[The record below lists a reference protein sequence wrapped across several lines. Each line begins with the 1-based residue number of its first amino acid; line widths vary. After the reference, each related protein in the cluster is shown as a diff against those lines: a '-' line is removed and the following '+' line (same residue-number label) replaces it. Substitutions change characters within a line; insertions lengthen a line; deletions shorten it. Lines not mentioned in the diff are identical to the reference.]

1 MYRLFLFCCFWSA
14 LCAPASAQVE
24 LQSHP
29 VSNLRLRW
37 ISTRADSV
45 RLDSL
50 SIVPGSC
57 TINGVSDSQF
67 RVEPSSAFLYWLQRP
82 TADSVLIQYRIFPFR
97 IDQLVQRNRY
107 DSIKNRFYVAPFTG
121 NPSGLGNDNGIGFS
135 FGNIRADGSIG
146 RQIGFGNAQD
156 AVVNSSL
163 NLQLSGMLGDSIQ
176 LEAAIT
182 DNNLPIQ
189 PDGSTQQLN
198 EFDQVYIRF
207 RKENWNLQ
215 LGDIDI
221 REDRSHYLRFYKRM
235 QGMSYQSR
243 YQVAERER
251 GTTLVSASIAKGKF
265 TRQQIDP
272 LEGNQGP
279 YRLRGPNGEFFFVV
293 LANTERVYSDGILL
307 QRGEDQDYVINY
319 NTAEISFTPK
329 RMVTK
334 DSRIQVEFEYAERNY
349 LNSNLFLRQDLEF
362 GHKWK
367 FFLGAFNNADSR
379 NSPINQTL
387 DRQQQ
392 QFLSSIGDSVQNA
405 FYSTA
410 QLDTFAAEKIL
421 YEKIY
426 IGLDSIYQY
435 STNPAVARWR
445 LAFTDLGQGRGNYIP
460 DFNGANGKVYKYV
473 SPIAGV
479 QQGRFEPIQLL
490 VAPRRQQ
497 VMNAGASYQW
507 NEHTL
512 IQAEVASSN
521 NDVNTFSSKEGGD
534 DRGWA
539 GRFRIT
545 DNRDIQL
552 PKRYRSETQLEAE
565 WVDQRFRPLERLRS
579 IEFTRDWGLDAL
591 SFGQF
596 IQERLLQGAWS
607 IADAQQQE
615 IRLRIVQYKRGRD
628 YQGLQTSLGHR
639 HQWRGWRFDDQ
650 FVRTTFKNSDL
661 KGDFFRPRLDL
672 SKTLTNFKNTR
683 LGINYQLERNELRDR
698 QTDTLRFNGFNF
710 EVWTAYWRSPDYW
723 KNRWNLQFFTRSDRL
738 PVGGQWKKADRSLNW
753 NLQTS
758 LERNPHRQLFTNF
771 TLRKLQVT
779 DPIVSRQKEETTF
792 LGRTE
797 YQFNEWKGLLQ
808 GNALYEAG
816 TGQEQRRD
824 FSYFEVPAGQGEYAW
839 IDYNNDGVQQLNE
852 FERAVFSDQAKFL
865 RIYTP
870 TNQFVKANY
879 STFNYRLELSPHNF
893 WSGEAVTGFRKFI
906 ARFGYNSSLLL
917 NQKQIANGNPWQN
930 PFGKPVNDTSLI
942 NQQSSW
948 THTLTF
954 NRFSSIAGADLT
966 YYRNQGKSLLTY
978 GYESR
983 VLAEWQ
989 SKIRWNFNRAISVQF
1004 SAKSG
1009 IQGLFTP
1016 QFANRNYEIRMQ
1028 SLEPA
1033 LNFIQSTKF
1042 RITTSYKFTQKKN
1055 AFFYG
1060 GEQSSSHSLNL
1071 ESRLNRW
1078 QRSSVTGKMNYSAI
1092 RYPHPANTAVSFMM
1106 LDGLQP
1112 GSNWIWSLGF
1122 NKRLINNLEL
1132 NIQYDG
1138 RKAGSSRVVHLGR
1151 AGVTALF

>member
-1 MYRLFLFCCFWSA
+1 MQ
-14 LCAPASAQVE
+14 AQ
-24 LQSHP
+24 P

-37 ISTRADSV
+37 ISTQT
-45 RLDSL
+45 DSL
-50 SIVPGSC
+50 RIDTLSLVPGSWELAG
-57 TINGVSDSQF
+57 IPNSQY
-67 RVEPSSAFLYWLQRP
+67 RIVPSTAFLYWIKRP
-82 TADSVLIQYRIFPFR
+82 TADSVLIHYRVFPFR
-97 IDQLVQRNRY
+97 IDQLTQRNRY
-107 DSIKNRFYVAPFTG
+107 DSVKNRFYVAPFSGNTPGVGTG
-121 NPSGLGNDNGIGFS
+121 GGFS

-163 NLQLSGMLGDSIQ
+163 NLQLSGILGDSIQ

-207 RKENWNLQ
+207 KKENWNLQ

-235 QGMSYQSR
+235 QGMSYQTG
-243 YQVAERER
+243 YQVGKQER
-251 GTTLVSASIAKGKF
+251 GSTLVSASIAKGKF

-293 LANTERVYSDGILL
+293 LANTERVYYDGVLL

-319 NTAEISFTPK
+319 NTAEVTFTPK
-329 RMVTK
+329 RMITK
-334 DSRIQVEFEYAERNY
+334 DSRIQVDFEYAERNY
-349 LNSNLFLRQDLEF
+349 LNTNLFLRQDLEY
-362 GHKWK
+362 GKKWK
-367 FFLGAFNNADSR
+367 FFLGAFNNSDSR
-379 NSPINQTL
+379 NSPINQIL

-392 QFLSSIGDSVQNA
+392 QFLAEIGDSIQNA

-410 QLDTFAAEKIL
+410 QLDTFAADKIL
-421 YEKIY
+421 YAKIY
-426 IGLDSIYQY
+426 FGTDSFYQY
-435 STNPAVARWR
+435 STNPSTARWR
-445 LAFTDLGQGRGNYIP
+445 LAFTDLGQGNGNYIP
-460 DFNGANGKVYKYV
+460 DFNGANGKVYKY
-473 SPIAGV
+473 IAPVAGIK
-479 QQGRFEPIQLL
+479 QGRFEPIQLL

-497 VMNAGASYQW
+497 IMNAGASYQW
-507 NEHTL
+507 NTHTRL
-512 IQAEVASSN
+512 QAELSSSN

-539 GRFRIT
+539 GRIKIT
-545 DNRDIQL
+545 DNRDL
-552 PKRYRSETQLEAE
+552 HLMKRYRSETQLEAE
-565 WVDQRFRPLERLRS
+565 WVDARFRPLERLRN
-579 IEFTRDWGLDAL
+579 IEFTRDWGLEAL
-591 SFGQF
+591 PIGLFV
-596 IQERLLQGAWS
+596 QERLLQGSWS
-607 IADAQQQE
+607 LIDSQQQD
-615 IRLRIVQYKRGRD
+615 IRLRVVQYKRGSD
-628 YQGLQTSLGHR
+628 YQGFQASFGHR
-639 HQWRGWRFDDQ
+639 HQWKGWRFDNQ
-650 FVRTTFKNSDL
+650 VIRTAFKKTDL
-661 KGDFFRPRLDL
+661 RGDFLRPLLDL
-672 SKTLTNFKNTR
+672 SKTLTRLKNTR
-683 LGINYQLERNELRDR
+683 LGVNYQLERNDLRDR

-710 EVWTAYWRSPDYW
+710 DVWTAYWRSPDNW
-723 KNRWNLQFFTRSDRL
+723 KNRWNLQFFTRSDRMPL
-738 PVGGQWKKADRSLNW
+738 GPAWKKADRSLNW

-758 LERNPHRQLFTNF
+758 LERNPHRQLFANF
-771 TLRKLQVT
+771 TIRQLNVI
-779 DPIVSRQKEETTF
+779 DPTISKQKDETTF
-792 LGRTE
+792 LGRME

-816 TGQEQRRD
+816 AGQEQRRD

-852 FERAVFSDQAKFL
+852 FERAVFPDQAKFL

-879 STFNYRLELSPHNF
+879 STFNYRLEISPRNY
-893 WSGEAVTGFRKFI
+893 WAGETLKGFRKFI
-906 ARFGYNSSLLL
+906 ARWGFNSSLLMS
-917 NQKQIANGNPWQN
+917 QKQLAAGNPWQN
-930 PFGKPVNDTSLI
+930 PFGKPVSDTSLI

-954 NRFSSIAGADLT
+954 NRFSSVAGADLS

-983 VLAEWQ
+983 ILEEWQ
-989 SKIRWNFNRAISVQF
+989 TKARWNFNRALSIQVT
-1004 SAKSG
+1004 AKAG
-1009 IQGLFTP
+1009 TQGLFTP

-1033 LNFIQSTKF
+1033 LNFIQTTKF
-1042 RITTSYKFTQKKN
+1042 RITTSYKFSQKKN
-1055 AFFYG
+1055 DIFYG
-1060 GEQSSSHSLNL
+1060 GERSSSHSLNA
-1071 ESRLNRW
+1071 ESRWNRW
-1078 QRSSVTGKMNYSAI
+1078 QRSSLTGKLNYNSI
-1092 RYPHPANTAVSFMM
+1092 RYPYPANTAVSFMM

-1112 GSNWIWSLGF
+1112 GSNWIWSLGL

-1132 NIQYDG
+1132 SIQYDG